1 MLSFIDLIDIT
12 DSAAQDLEATIS
24 LLGIIKDRV
33 YQFAEIHENNDAFD
47 LLAHR
52 QGINHLLLALDGF
65 ELSLECVKRTLA
77 DASKDAE
84 ESRDRK

>member
-33 YQFAEIHENNDAFD
+33 YQFAEINENNDALICSHTDKVSIICSWLLMD
-47 LLAHR
+47 L
-52 QGINHLLLALDGF
+52 NFHLSA
-65 ELSLECVKRTLA
+65 
-77 DASKDAE
+77 
-84 ESRDRK
+84 